1 MPEAAPSLVEGARR
15 GSLGLI
21 RAVIRPRWKRIAL
34 GVFGIIG
41 HQTGESLVPV
51 AIGFFIDRAVAT
63 GEYSQL
69 LLGVVVLAVLFAA
82 FSNSWR
88 FGAGLLQRAFKGAE
102 HDLRVAVAR
111 RVLDPA
117 AGAYSS
123 RLPGELLSIA
133 TADAERVGRIAYV
146 ISMGCGALA
155 ALAVTT
161 IVLLRISVPLGLL
174 VLFGTIPLIALIQFL
189 GRTLEEHSRHEQ
201 AGAARAAGVAN
212 DLVSGLRVLKGIGA
226 ESAAV
231 QRYRQASRLSLQA
244 TIRAARTQA
253 TYQGLNL
260 GLSGVFLALVAFVGG
275 RLAAEGEISVGDLIA
290 ALGLTQFLI
299 GPMTRL
305 TNMGAMWARARA
317 SAGRLAS
324 VLATAPAI
332 GHEATLARP
341 VRGDLRLEHVAAGTL
356 RDVDFEVG
364 AGECIGIATADA
376 ADAVSLLD
384 CLTGLILPDRGR
396 IEVDGNAIDGLRA
409 EELHAAV
416 LVTPHDSYLFA
427 ETMLE
432 NIHGASPADEDVTWA
447 IDAAAADEV
456 AENLP
461 RGVDTVV
468 SEGGRSLSGG
478 QRQRVALA
486 RALAAR
492 PPVLVL
498 HDPTTAVD
506 SVTEA
511 RIADGIRRTRAGSTT
526 LLVTTSPSLLAI
538 TDRVV
543 FIDDGRVV
551 SATGHTDLLVARAD
565 YQELVL
571 S

>member
-1 MPEAAPSLVEGARR
+1 MAASLSEGARE

-21 RAVIRPRWKRIAL
+21 RAVVWPRRLRIAL
-34 GVFGIIG
+34 GTLGIIG

-51 AIGFFIDRAVAT
+51 AIGFFIDHAVTNGEYENLLPAVAAM
-63 GEYSQL
+63 
-69 LLGVVVLAVLFAA
+69 AVLFAA

-117 AGAYSS
+117 AGADSS

-146 ISMGCGALA
+146 ISAVSGAFA

-161 IVLLRISVPLGLL
+161 IVLLRISIPLGLL

-189 GRTLEEHSRHEQ
+189 GRTLEEHSGHEQ

-226 ESAAV
+226 EDAAIE
-231 QRYRQASRLSLQA
+231 RYRQASRLSLKA

-260 GLSGVFLALVAFVGG
+260 GLSGVFLAIVALVGG
-275 RLAAEGEISVGDLIA
+275 RLAADGKISVGDLIA

-317 SAGRLAS
+317 SAARLAAL
-324 VLATAPAI
+324 LATPAVI
-332 GHEATLARP
+332 AGDATLPRP
-341 VRGDLRLEHVAAGTL
+341 VRGDLRLDHVAQASL
-356 RDVDFEVG
+356 QDLSFEVE
-364 AGECIGIATADA
+364 AGECVGIATTDA
-376 ADAVSLLD
+376 SDAVALLD
-384 CLTGLILPDRGR
+384 CLTGLATVSSGR
-396 IEVDGNAIDGLRA
+396 IELDGTSLAGLRA
-409 EELHAAV
+409 DELHAAI
-416 LVTPHDSYLFA
+416 LVSPHDSYLFA

-432 NIHGASPADEDVTWA
+432 NIRGAAPADEDETMA
-447 IDAAAADEV
+447 IEAAAADEV

-461 RGVDTVV
+461 HGVDTQVT
-468 SEGGRSLSGG
+468 EGGRSLSGG

-511 RIADGIRRTRAGSTT
+511 RIAEGIRRIRRDKTT
-526 LLVTTSPSLLAI
+526 LLVSTSPSLLAV
-538 TDRVV
+538 TDRVI
-543 FIDDGRVV
+543 FIEDGRVV
-551 SATGHTDLLVARAD
+551 SANGHAELLETRAD